1 MSAPDSSLDDIFGSS
16 PPHSQSQTLPPQSN
30 TSIEPSD
37 LPLLRRQHVTAGYRD
52 GISASKADHVQHGF
66 DAGFPV
72 GAQLGMRAGTIIGI
86 IEGILRGYESSLS
99 AAGVR
104 KPVKPS
110 SNATNA
116 SNKEADEAKRAK
128 RNEVLAIYRQAV
140 KELNVQA
147 VFADVNGGELQDK
160 TKEEKPE
167 TQLAKK
173 GDAVLA
179 SWERKVDV
187 AAWEG
192 IMDVLEAKSD
202 DGEVNSETKGNE
214 GIAVTG
220 DTAGQS

>member
-16 PPHSQSQTLPPQSN
+16 PPHSQSQTLPTQSN

-86 IEGILRGYESSLS
+86 IEGILRGYESSPS

-104 KPVKPS
+104 KPLKPNS
-110 SNATNA
+110 PSTNA
-116 SNKEADEAKRAK
+116 NKEADEAKRAK
-128 RNEVLAIYRQAV
+128 RDEVLAIYRKAI

-160 TKEEKPE
+160 TKDEKPE
-167 TQLAKK
+167 SQLAKK

-179 SWERKVDV
+179 GWERKVDV
-187 AAWEG
+187 ATWEG

-202 DGEVNSETKGNE
+202 DGKVDSETNGKE
-214 GIAVTG
+214 GIATG